1 MNRYVIYTNDN
12 GTDSYL
18 LGDVD
23 EAEDE
28 YRRLLKDHDDDYFLT
43 QALYVEIENNK
54 IIEVWHIWLPELDD
68 ADNP

>member
-28 YRRLLKDHDDDYFLT
+28 YRRLLKDNEDNYNLT
-43 QALYVEIENNK
+43 QALYIEIEDNK
-54 IIEVWHIWLPELDD
+54 IIEVWNLWLPELDGLR
-68 ADNP
+68 